1 MLYNFKTTDDGQQ
14 WAIDTEALT
23 WAKASSIL
31 ATPSVKAAESNI
43 ARFVAQEEGKLIP
56 MGGGRYALQ
65 GRKPF
70 DKDRKPQLSIF
81 ILLSILSGEDGG
93 TAVTFMQ
100 ANVDI
105 KDLQH
110 QEIKKFK
117 CEVLPAIPAP
127 NRPPQVQMPPITAE
141 EKKAQEPPQVV
152 DVEGTVEVSG
162 TANPE
167 MNGKFEI
174 KQ

>member
-1 MLYNFKTTDDGQQ
+1 MMLYNFETDEGTFV
-14 WAIDTEALT
+14 IDTEILT
-23 WAKASSIL
+23 WAKASSII
-31 ATPSVKAAESNI
+31 AAPSIKAAESNF
-43 ARFVAQEEGKLIP
+43 AHFVPQVEGKLIP
-56 MGGGRYALQ
+56 LGGGRYALQ

-70 DKDRKPQLSIF
+70 NEKKEPQLSIF
-81 ILLSILSGEDGG
+81 ILLNIFSGEDGG
-93 TAVTFMQ
+93 TAVTFLQ
-100 ANVDI
+100 SNVEVR
-105 KDLQH
+105 KLQH

-127 NRPPQVQMPPITAE
+127 NRPPQAQMPPITAE
-141 EKKAQEPPQVV
+141 EKKAQEPPQIV

-162 TANPE
+162 TTNPE